1 MPKKEEPSTTIGAD
15 ELADSQTS
23 AEVIGKWQR
32 LTPHARS
39 LLAQASGRE
48 PLATNLRKAREN
60 RGLSQAAV
68 AKKLRLSRSLVAQIE
83 LANRPVTSEELAKFA
98 ELYGTPAVELTGTR
112 VATDD
117 PVTVTLLNLAPA
129 LIKEF
134 DMQSRIHG
142 VLGELMSSSELE
154 RLLERTPRTAS
165 PTYPLPLPKTLAD
178 AIRQGEEIA
187 EHERQRLGLLDAPLP
202 ELADLCGVHGIP
214 VFGLKLPDELSSLF
228 ISHASVGRAIVVNVT
243 HDAVRQRLAVAHGYA
258 HAVCEPMGTIRVCT
272 KANANELIERRAAA
286 FAAAFLLPTSGIVET
301 VRGLGKGQA
310 SRQVQWVFD
319 AATERAVRT
328 EERSTPGSQVITYL
342 DVAWIAR
349 RFGATY
355 RLTVARLLGRGVITE
370 ADSAGLLK
378 PKFVELAAAWLT
390 LFSVRAATPQPGYA
404 IWTLSDLSAERAH
417 MAIEAYRRDLIT
429 KADLREE
436 AVTLS
441 LQVLGVSEPKLLE
454 FAEAAR

>member
-1 MPKKEEPSTTIGAD
+1 MPQDERPAPSDAD
-15 ELADSQTS
+15 DLAKAETS
-23 AEVIGKWQR
+23 VHVIAKWRR
-32 LTPHARS
+32 LTPGARKM
-39 LLAQASGRE
+39 LAQASGRE

-83 LANRPVTSEELAKFA
+83 LANRPVTADELAKFA
-98 ELYGTPAVELTGTR
+98 ELYGTPAVELTGMR

-117 PVTVTLLNLAPA
+117 PVTVSLLNLAPA

-154 RLLERTPRTAS
+154 RLLERPPRTAS
-165 PTYPLPLPKTLAD
+165 PKYPLPLPKTLAD
-178 AIRQGEEIA
+178 TIRQGEEIA

-202 ELADLCGVHGIP
+202 DLADLCGVHGIP
-214 VFGLKLPDELSSLF
+214 VFGLKLPEDLSTLF

-243 HDAVRQRLAVAHGYA
+243 QDTVRQRLAIAHGYA
-258 HAVCEPMGTIRVCT
+258 HAVCEPMGTIRVCM
-272 KANANELIERRAAA
+272 KANTNELIERRASA
-286 FAAAFLLPTSGIVET
+286 FAAAFLLPASGIVET
-301 VRGLGKGQA
+301 VRALGKGQA

-328 EERSTPGSQVITYL
+328 EERSTPGSQLITYL
-342 DVAWIAR
+342 DVASIAR
-349 RFGATY
+349 RFGGAY
-355 RLTVARLLGRGVITE
+355 RLTVSRLLGQGVITE
-370 ADSAGLLK
+370 ADSARLLK
-378 PKFVELAAAWLT
+378 PKFVELAAEWLT
-390 LFSVRAATPQPGYA
+390 VFSARAATPQPRYPVWA
-404 IWTLSDLSAERAH
+404 LSDLSAERAH
-417 MAIEAYRRDLIT
+417 MAVEAYRRDLIT

-441 LQVLGVSEPKLLE
+441 LQVPGLSEPKLLE